1 MLSSLVTALVVS
13 AAPADWL
20 AVAEKQCFE
29 MQYPKCL
36 DSLERAWVREGNT
49 REQVIR
55 ILELTGVTAAQVKQ
69 NARSQEGLRRL
80 FLIDFAHN
88 FNVRFAPRVNT
99 QILEAKSWVGQVRPL
114 AWSAAPAELMGERVR
129 LISIRV
135 TNDPMNLGAMVRF
148 HTRIDGGEWR
158 TSEVTVENSVAR
170 LALDAGEV
178 DWWAE
183 LMTGNRGVLMPG
195 MGSEASPQRERAA
208 KAVVVAAKPP
218 VEAVEPAP
226 VPAAVENLKRP
237 APSAGPRFRPAAW
250 VLTVTGALAVGA
262 GVTFGVMSSSARQQL
277 MMPVLDSSGV
287 VQNQTQ
293 AEAFATNARMQRDAI
308 LAMAMGIGGGV
319 LLATGVTLFIVGSVV
334 GPERGTML
342 ALSVK
347 L

>member
-1 MLSSLVTALVVS
+1 MLTSLVTALVVT

-36 DSLERAWVREGNT
+36 DSLERAWVREGNS

-80 FLIDFAHN
+80 FLIDFAHT
-88 FNVRFAPRVNT
+88 FTGRFAPRVNT

-114 AWSAAPAELMGERVR
+114 AWSAAPAELAGEHVR
-129 LISIRV
+129 AVSIRI
-135 TNDPMNLGAMVRF
+135 TNDPMNLGTLVRF
-148 HTRIDGGEWR
+148 HTRADGGEWKVN
-158 TSEVTVENSVAR
+158 EVTVENSAAR
-170 LALDAGEV
+170 LDVDAGELE
-178 DWWAE
+178 WWAE
-183 LMTGNRGVLMPG
+183 LLTGNRGVLMPA
-195 MGSEASPQRERAA
+195 MGSEASPQRERAT
-208 KAVVVAAKPP
+208 KAPVVAKTVPTDDVAKKPGP
-218 VEAVEPAP
+218 V
-226 VPAAVENLKRP
+226 AAVENLKQP

-250 VLTVTGALAVGA
+250 VMTVTGALAVGA

-277 MMPVLDSSGV
+277 MMPVLDSAGV

-293 AEAFATNARMQRDAI
+293 AEAYATNARMQRDAI
-308 LAMAMGIGGGV
+308 LAMALSIGGGV
-319 LLATGVTLFIVGSVV
+319 VLATGVTLFIVGSVV
-334 GPERGTML
+334 GV
-342 ALSVK
+342 SVP